1 MEDPIIS
8 QEWIT
13 SLEQFHLP
21 RWEELHDFEIYMD
34 QLITI
39 VSQYVAI
46 FQDKE
51 GSMITASMIN
61 NYVKAKIMP
70 RPLKKKYNK
79 VHIAYALAITILKEV
94 LTISEIRDGIEI
106 QSERSGLKGAYHI
119 FCDELELATSTVA
132 KALKSGTLPFEEL
145 VIASDKMAMKLCTF
159 SLISKLITRKM
170 VAKSMQLKRL
180 GEQGSADS
188 VE

>member
-21 RWEELHDFEIYMD
+21 RWEELPDFEIYMD

-70 RPLKKKYNK
+70 RPS
-79 VHIAYALAITILKEV
+79 KE
-94 LTISEIRDGIEI
+94 I
-106 QSERSGLKGAYHI
+106 
-119 FCDELELATSTVA
+119 
-132 KALKSGTLPFEEL
+132 
-145 VIASDKMAMKLCTF
+145 
-159 SLISKLITRKM
+159 
-170 VAKSMQLKRL
+170 
-180 GEQGSADS
+180 
-188 VE
+188 

>member
-21 RWEELHDFEIYMD
+21 RWEELPDFEIYMD

-51 GSMITASMIN
+51 
-61 NYVKAKIMP
+61 
-70 RPLKKKYNK
+70 
-79 VHIAYALAITILKEV
+79 
-94 LTISEIRDGIEI
+94 
-106 QSERSGLKGAYHI
+106 
-119 FCDELELATSTVA
+119 
-132 KALKSGTLPFEEL
+132 
-145 VIASDKMAMKLCTF
+145 
-159 SLISKLITRKM
+159 
-170 VAKSMQLKRL
+170 
-180 GEQGSADS
+180 
-188 VE
+188 